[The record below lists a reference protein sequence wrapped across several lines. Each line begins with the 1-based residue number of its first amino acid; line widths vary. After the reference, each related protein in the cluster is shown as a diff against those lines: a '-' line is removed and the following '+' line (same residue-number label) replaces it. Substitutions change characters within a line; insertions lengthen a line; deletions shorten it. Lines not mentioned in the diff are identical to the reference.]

1 MPQRQLPSQLLIGC
15 TMNHTTSV
23 GEAVVR
29 TLEENGIEMSFGI
42 PGMHTLEL
50 YRGLS
55 NSRIRHVV
63 PRHEQACAFMADGY
77 ARASG
82 KPAACFIITGAGL
95 TNAGTGIAQAT
106 ADSSPMLVISSVGST
121 SDLSMQ
127 RARLHELKAQSA
139 MMAPL
144 VAWSHTLL
152 SGSNLPIVVARAFG
166 TFSANRPQPVH
177 IEIPLDVLKEEYKA
191 ELNIPRKVPI
201 GAPNPDAID
210 QAVELLRAAQS
221 PVIIVGGGAR
231 HAADEV
237 TELAERLG
245 APVVSTVAGSGILP
259 DSHPLCLGATL
270 PMQQTCDLIA
280 GSDLA
285 LVVGTQLAECDHWKP
300 RIPLDGKIVR
310 VDIDEAMLT
319 GDYGGDVLLKCD
331 AQLALRALLDAGFKC
346 SDGHRRDVEARVRH
360 LRDAIHESIVDERPA
375 HMKII
380 EGIRQALPN
389 NGILV
394 GDMTQV
400 AYTAN
405 MMFPAYLPRT
415 IIHPSGYGTLGF
427 ALPAAIGAC
436 LADVGRPVVALIGD
450 GGLQFTIQELAT
462 AADLGLPLPIVLYNN
477 QAYAEI
483 RDGMRRN
490 AIAEIGVDLQNPD
503 FQKLANSYGCGYQR
517 PRTVADLV
525 SAIEDALKGSSP
537 TVIEVCD
544 GIE

>member
-1 MPQRQLPSQLLIGC
+1 
-15 TMNHTTSV
+15 MNNITSV
-23 GEAVVR
+23 GEAIVR
-29 TLEENGIEMSFGI
+29 SLEENGIEMSFGI

-55 NSRIRHVV
+55 NSEIRHVV
-63 PRHEQACAFMADGY
+63 PRHEQACTFMADGY

-106 ADSSPMLVISSVGST
+106 ADSSPMVVISSVCST
-121 SDLSMQ
+121 NDLSMQ

-139 MMAPL
+139 MVTPL

-152 SGSNLPIVVARAFG
+152 SGSNLPIVIARAFG

-177 IEIPLDVLKEEYKA
+177 IEIPLDVLKMEYKA
-191 ELNIPRKVPI
+191 ELNIQRKVPI
-201 GAPNPDAID
+201 GAPNPDAIA
-210 QAVELLRAAQS
+210 QAAELLHGAQN

-237 TELAERLG
+237 ARLTEVLG
-245 APVVSTVAGSGILP
+245 APVVSSVAGSGILP
-259 DSHPLCLGATL
+259 DDHPLCVGATL
-270 PMQQTCDLIA
+270 PTQQTCDLIA

-285 LVVGTQLAECDHWKP
+285 LVVGTQLAECDHWKE
-300 RIPLDGKIVR
+300 RIPLNGKIIR
-310 VDIDEAMLT
+310 IDIDDAMLT
-319 GDYGGDVLLKCD
+319 GDYGGHVLLKCD
-331 AQLALRALLDAGFKC
+331 AQLALRSLLDAGCSC
-346 SDGHRRDVEARVRH
+346 SDERRLDVEARVKN
-360 LRDAIHESIVDERPA
+360 LRDAIHASIEDERPA

-380 EGIRQALPN
+380 KGIREALPR

-415 IIHPSGYGTLGF
+415 ILHPSGYGTLGF

-436 LADVGRPVVALIGD
+436 LAGVDRPVVALIGD

-462 AADLGLPLPIVLYNN
+462 AADLGLPLPIILYNN
-477 QAYAEI
+477 QSYAEI

-490 AIAEIGVDLQNPD
+490 SIAEIGVDLQNPD
-503 FQKLANSYGCGYQR
+503 FHKLADSYGCGYRR
-517 PRTVADLV
+517 PGTVADLV
-525 SAIEDALKGSSP
+525 SAIEDALKGPSP
-537 TVIEVCD
+537 TVIEVSD
-544 GIE
+544 NLE

>member
-1 MPQRQLPSQLLIGC
+1 
-15 TMNHTTSV
+15 
-23 GEAVVR
+23 
-29 TLEENGIEMSFGI
+29 MSFGI

-63 PRHEQACAFMADGY
+63 PRHEQACTFMADGY

-95 TNAGTGIAQAT
+95 TNAATGIAQAT
-106 ADSSPMLVISSVGST
+106 ADSSPMVVISSVGST
-121 SDLSMQ
+121 TDLSMQ

-139 MMAPL
+139 MMTPL

-166 TFSANRPQPVH
+166 TFSANRPQPIH
-177 IEIPLDVLKEEYKA
+177 IEVPLDVLKDEYSA
-191 ELNIPRKVPI
+191 ELNIQRKVPI
-201 GAPNPDAID
+201 AGPNPDAVAD
-210 QAVELLRAAQS
+210 AVELLQAARS

-231 HAADEV
+231 HAADEISA
-237 TELAERLG
+237 LAEQLG
-245 APVVSTVAGSGILP
+245 APVVSSVAGSGILP

-280 GSDLA
+280 ESDLA
-285 LVVGTQLAECDHWKP
+285 LIVGTQLAECDHWKP
-300 RIPLDGKIVR
+300 RIPLDGKIIR
-310 VDIDEAMLT
+310 IDIDEAMLT

-331 AQLALRALLDAGFKC
+331 ARLALRALLGADCNNSDEHRADA
-346 SDGHRRDVEARVRH
+346 EERVRR
-360 LRDAIHESIVDERPA
+360 LRGAIHAAILDERPA

-380 EGIRQALPN
+380 AGIREALPK

-415 IIHPSGYGTLGF
+415 ILHPSGYGTLGF

-436 LADVGRPVVALIGD
+436 LAGVDRPVAALIGD

-462 AADLGLPLPIVLYNN
+462 AADLGLPLPIILYNN
-477 QAYAEI
+477 QSYAEI

-490 AIAEIGVDLQNPD
+490 SIAEIGVDLQNPD
-503 FQKLANSYGCGYQR
+503 FQQLARSYGCGYRQ
-517 PRTVADLV
+517 PATVADLV
-525 SAIEDALKGSSP
+525 SAIRDALKGAAP
-537 TVIEVCD
+537 TVIEVFD
-544 GIE
+544 SIQ